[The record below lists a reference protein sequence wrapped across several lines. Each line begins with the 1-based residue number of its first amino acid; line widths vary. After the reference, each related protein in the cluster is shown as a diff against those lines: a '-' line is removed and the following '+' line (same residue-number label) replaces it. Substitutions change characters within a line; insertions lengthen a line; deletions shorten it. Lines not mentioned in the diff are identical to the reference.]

1 MDMKRTKN
9 RKWQY
14 NFDFDTNSRTFFTI
28 TTDHYIAELS
38 GGSVR
43 VSDRTTKKLLFR
55 KSGFN
60 YLYTADISPDEKTL
74 AALENVKHFYVF
86 SLKSFSQCRR
96 ITLPRGYESID
107 GYPCFSPC
115 GNEILIPVSRYES
128 RDPGYRYYICRYD
141 ASTYQMLSM
150 TEIDYDSFPAW
161 PIALQTN

>member
-1 MDMKRTKN
+1 MNMKRTEN

-60 YLYTADISPDEKTL
+60 YLYFAGIIFSVQANNTAAGI
-74 AALENVKHFYVF
+74 
-86 SLKSFSQCRR
+86 
-96 ITLPRGYESID
+96 
-107 GYPCFSPC
+107 
-115 GNEILIPVSRYES
+115 
-128 RDPGYRYYICRYD
+128 
-141 ASTYQMLSM
+141 
-150 TEIDYDSFPAW
+150 
-161 PIALQTN
+161 